1 MSGFQCFH
9 LLDIRMLV
17 GKKAQDLFIFVLP
30 HAQQMYAELM
40 GHWMEFYVHAASNSE
55 TKWFTISKFYLY
67 RIFRMFSFN
76 SHKIKPQSL
85 KSVFF
90 LCRS

>member
-55 TKWFTISKFYLY
+55 TK
-67 RIFRMFSFN
+67 
-76 SHKIKPQSL
+76 
-85 KSVFF
+85 
-90 LCRS
+90 